1 MIKYL
6 IIFLLSGLISV
17 DRNSALNIMISRPIF
32 ISMLIGI
39 MFGNFYVLL
48 LVGILFELIGLID
61 LPVGTHIPR
70 DDSFMTYVTCLVFS
84 HVNVDNIFKVFLLL
98 LLVVV
103 FSYPATYTE
112 SIVRKLNQG
121 LYLKNRLKGYRFP
134 ITKVITWGIMIS
146 YFRGVIVYNILFF
159 LLYYI
164 YIQVINIKLN
174 FIFNE
179 NITEYLILLICFVSG
194 YLIRFLNL
202 KSIIKYLV
210 FIFGVMSAWY
220 LI

>member
-39 MFGNFYVLL
+39 MFDNFYLLL

-103 FSYPATYTE
+103 FSYPATFTE

>member
-103 FSYPATYTE
+103 FSYPATFTE